1 MAESMRWE
9 QLMVDSRLCS
19 HGKSSLGP
27 VRTSFQVDA
36 DRITFSNA
44 FRRLQGKTQ
53 VYPLP
58 EDDHVHTRLTH
69 SLEVASAGRSIG
81 NLVGEAVLERQ
92 PELAGSISFRD
103 LGDCV
108 HAACLAHDL
117 GNPPFGHS
125 GEQAIRSWFEAW
137 MERSPRAAELN
148 PAQRAD
154 LTTFEGNAQ
163 GFRLLTSQDRGGRK
177 GGLQLTHATLA
188 AFTKYPRGS
197 GSAAEQA
204 TYKGKSVAK
213 LGEYQAEW
221 GAFQE
226 VTAAVGLLPRQG
238 YPGAW
243 CRHPLAFLVEAA
255 DDICYLILDLEDGH
269 RLGYLP
275 HDLYVDL
282 MEPIAARHGSFSGR
296 GPDDDST
303 DARRAYG
310 GVLRAMAVGTLIQE
324 AARTFIDHEEAILR
338 GEMDRSLT
346 SCMSLKP
353 HLDRIE
359 RESIRYCYQAREVV
373 EIELVGF
380 QVLGALLDRFVT
392 AALHP
397 ERCVSGKLRTL
408 FPWIGGHGE
417 VYADLLACT
426 DYISGMTDSYAV
438 SLYRRLAGHSLPG
451 RSR

>member
-1 MAESMRWE
+1 MTGSMRWQ

-19 HGKSSLGP
+19 RGKSSLGP

-58 EDDHVHTRLTH
+58 DDDHVHTRLTH

-92 PELAGSISFRD
+92 PELARSISFRD

-125 GEQAIRSWFEAW
+125 GEQAIRTWFEAW
-137 MERSPRAAELN
+137 MERSPRAAELTE
-148 PAQRAD
+148 AQRAD

-163 GFRLLTSQDRGGRK
+163 GFRLMTSRDLGGRE

-197 GSAAEQA
+197 GGAGRAE
-204 TYKGKSVAK
+204 YRGKSVAK
-213 LGEYQAEW
+213 LGVYQAEW
-221 GAFQE
+221 SAFKE
-226 VTAAVGLLPRQG
+226 VAEAVGLLPRHG

-275 HDLYVDL
+275 HDQYVEL
-282 MEPIAARHGSFSGR
+282 MSPIAADHPSYR
-296 GPDDDST
+296 GQAPGDTST
-303 DARRAYG
+303 DARRSYG
-310 GVLRAMAVGTLIQE
+310 GVLRAMAVGVLIKE
-324 AARTFIDHEEAILR
+324 VALAFKEHEEAILS
-338 GEMDRSLT
+338 GKMDRPLT
-346 SCMSLKP
+346 SCIPQK
-353 HLDRIE
+353 HRLDRIE
-359 RESIRYCYQAREVV
+359 RESIRHCYQAREVV
-373 EIELVGF
+373 EIELAGF
-380 QVLGALLDRFVT
+380 EVLGALLDRFVA

-397 ERCVSGKLRTL
+397 ERCISGKLRTL
-408 FPWIGGHGE
+408 FPWIGRHGAL
-417 VYADLLACT
+417 YPDLLACT
-426 DYISGMTDSYAV
+426 DYISGMTDSFAV

-451 RSR
+451 RPR